1 MSVTG
6 DVSIR
11 EDSPSKVGRLALG
24 SGETKVGDTYAF
36 SITTAQD
43 VLGFEIS
50 VEDTERM
57 AVFDSIN
64 NLQED
69 LADQAVIA
77 DILRFSAKSLW
88 WR

>member
-1 MSVTG
+1 MLATG
-6 DVSIR
+6 HEVIR

-24 SGETKVGDTYAF
+24 SGETKVSDTYAF
-36 SITTAQD
+36 AVTATQD
-43 VLGFEIS
+43 VLGFQIS

-57 AVFDSIN
+57 AVLDSID

-69 LADQAVIA
+69 LANQGVIA
-77 DILRFSAKSLW
+77 DILRLSAKSLW